1 MKRFANV
8 GSDNY
13 VSGTKILSIS
23 SPNSSPIKKIVRD
36 AKERGMCIDFTSG
49 KKTESVIFTITGVII
64 LSSFSP
70 KTLVKRFNGLNET
83 VEDFLENIE
92 AKDNND
98 N

>member
-13 VSGTKILSIS
+13 ISGTKILSIS
-23 SPNSSPIKKIVRD
+23 SPNSQSVKKIVRS
-36 AKERGMCIDFTSG
+36 AKERGTCIDFTSG

-70 KTLVKRFNGLNET
+70 KTLVKDLM
-83 VEDFLENIE
+83 I
-92 AKDNND
+92 
-98 N
+98 

>member
-13 VSGTKILSIS
+13 ISGTKILSIS
-23 SPNSSPIKKIVRD
+23 SPNSQAIKKIVRS

-49 KKTESVIFTITGVII
+49 KKTESVIFTIAGVII

-70 KTLVKRFNGLNET
+70 KTLVKRFNDLDES
-83 VEDFLENIE
+83 VEEILEEIE
-92 AKDNND
+92 SNFIKK
-98 N
+98 